1 MLALPGGMALFI
13 ALVSKHAG
21 RSGGA
26 GESDGEF

>member
-21 RSGGA
+21 RSVNPV
-26 GESDGEF
+26 ESLQYE